1 MKASQLI
8 EMLAHAIAQCG
19 DDDII
24 FQNVKTDELSTPI
37 AWGHDK
43 DGFFL
48 EHVDDEDD
56 LRWDT

>member
-24 FQNVKTDELSTPI
+24 FLNAKTDELSTPI

-48 EHVDDEDD
+48 EHIDDED
-56 LRWDT
+56 T